1 MEETTVI
8 IVGGGPSG
16 LAISACLK
24 QHSINHIILEKE
36 DCNVS
41 LWRKNAYDRVN
52 LHLAKE
58 FCQLPL
64 MPHPPSAPTFLSK
77 SYFLDYIDEYV
88 ECFEISPRYCRT
100 VESAEYDE
108 GEKMWRVQAKRRVN
122 ENDVE
127 ETVVEVYIAKY
138 VVIATGENSE
148 RYIPNVAGLDTFN
161 GQILHSK
168 HFKSGSKFASK
179 EVLVVGCGNSGMEIA
194 YDLQTSGAKT
204 SILIRNSV
212 HVVTKELIHY
222 GMRMLKYLP
231 LKVVDAGITLLADLK
246 FGDLSE
252 FGIRRPNKGPFYLKE
267 AAGKAPILD
276 VGTIDKIKEGEIKVI
291 PSHIMRIEN
300 NKVIFGNNTE
310 KEFDVIVF
318 ATGYRSVA
326 NKWLKGYYKYVLN
339 EDGMPKNEFPKHWKG
354 DNGLY
359 CAGLARRGL
368 FGVKFDAEA
377 IAHDINRNLH

>member
-1 MEETTVI
+1 MEQTTVV

-24 QHSINHIILEKE
+24 QNSISHIVLEKE

-41 LWRKNAYDRVN
+41 LWRKHAYDRVN

-58 FCQLPL
+58 FCELPL
-64 MPHPPSAPTFLSK
+64 MSYPPSCPTFLSK
-77 SYFLDYIDEYV
+77 SYFLEYV
-88 ECFEISPRYCRT
+88 DRYVERFEISPRYCRT
-100 VESAEYDE
+100 VESAMYDE
-108 GEKMWRVQAKRRVN
+108 GEKMWKLEAKARVKEGDMERVV
-122 ENDVE
+122 D
-127 ETVVEVYIAKY
+127 EVYRAKY

-148 RYIPNVAGLDTFN
+148 GYIPNVVGLDTFG

-168 HFKSGSKFASK
+168 HYKNGSIFAFK

-194 YDLQTSGAKT
+194 YDLQISGAKT
-204 SILIRNSV
+204 SVLIRNPV
-212 HVVTKELIHY
+212 HVVSKELIHQ

-231 LKVVDAGITLLADLK
+231 VNIVDSVITFLANIK
-246 FGDLSE
+246 FGDLSQ

-267 AAGKAPILD
+267 AAGRSPILD
-276 VGTIDKIKEGEIKVI
+276 VGTIAKIKDGAIKVI

-310 KEFDVIVF
+310 KEFDAIVF
-318 ATGYRSVA
+318 ATGYKSVA
-326 NKWLKGYYKYVLN
+326 NKWLKDNYKYVLN

-354 DNGLY
+354 EHGLY

-377 IAHDINRNLH
+377 IADDINRNLH

>member
-1 MEETTVI
+1 MEETTVV

-24 QHSINHIILEKE
+24 QHSITHIILEKE
-36 DCNVS
+36 DCNAS
-41 LWRKNAYDRVN
+41 LWRKHAYDRVN

-77 SYFLDYIDEYV
+77 SCFLDYIDEYV
-88 ECFEISPRYCRT
+88 EHFEISPRYCRT

-108 GEKMWRVQAKRRVN
+108 GEKMWKVEAKRTVKEDN
-122 ENDVE
+122 VE
-127 ETVVEVYIAKY
+127 KEVVEVYRAKY

-148 RYIPNVAGLDTFN
+148 GYIPNVTGLDTFN

-168 HFKSGSKFASK
+168 HYKCGSKFASK

-194 YDLQTSGAKT
+194 YDLQTYGAKT
-204 SILIRNSV
+204 SILIRNPV
-212 HVVTKELIHY
+212 HVVTKEMIHY

-231 LKVVDAGITLLADLK
+231 QKVADVGITLLADFK

-267 AAGKAPILD
+267 AAGRAPILD
-276 VGTIDKIKEGEIKVI
+276 VGTIDKIREGKIKVI

-300 NKVIFGNNTE
+300 KKVIFGNNTE
-310 KEFDVIVF
+310 KEFDAIVF

-326 NKWLKGYYKYVLN
+326 NKWLKGNYKYVLN

-377 IAHDINRNLH
+377 IADDINRNLH